1 MGLTVEDVRIA
12 LDGMSKTDAPDPE
25 LLRGM
30 RRSGIVAAYCPDRTK
45 VWVFGALKGEFRV
58 NRGFALN
65 REGVRP
71 TESDDEPGFLRAL
84 RDQDR
89 DDVGS
94 VDLSFETNSPHEVF
108 CVIDGDRMF
117 SLGVI
122 LDLNNL

>member
-1 MGLTVEDVRIA
+1 MTLGVEDVRIA
-12 LDGMSKTDAPDPE
+12 LDGMNKMDAPAPD

-30 RRSGIVAAYCPDRTK
+30 RQAGIVAAYCPDRTK
-45 VWVFGALKGEFRV
+45 VWVFGALKGEMRV
-58 NRGFALN
+58 NRGFTLSPS
-65 REGVRP
+65 GIRP
-71 TESDDEPGFLRAL
+71 SENDDEPGFLRAL

-89 DDVGS
+89 DDVGP

-122 LDLNNL
+122 LDMNNL